1 MLLDVLGVIGL
12 FSALILLMRLLWAI
26 DDKNKR

>member
-1 MLLDVLGVIGL
+1 MLDILGVVGL
-12 FSALILLMRLLWAI
+12 FSALILLMRLLWYI

>member
-1 MLLDVLGVIGL
+1 MLDILGVIGL
-12 FSALILLMRLLWAI
+12 FSALILLMRLLWYI

>member
-12 FSALILLMRLLWAI
+12 FSALILLMRLLWNI

>member
-1 MLLDVLGVIGL
+1 MLDILGVIGL
-12 FSALILLMRLLWAI
+12 FSALILLMRLLWHI

>member
-1 MLLDVLGVIGL
+1 MLDIFGVIGL
-12 FSALILLMRLLWAI
+12 FSALILLMRLLWYI